1 MKRLLLLVTLLSVPL
16 GHAAAQTPPAAEP
29 QASPQSE
36 KEKAEARAE
45 LEKKALVMLEQTIGD
60 AMSLRVPENRVR
72 VLAGAADLLWPRDEK
87 RARSLFRDALLSLN
101 EASANSP
108 RGREQR
114 HRAYW
119 TSRAVRQEALHLV
132 ARRDPQ
138 LALELLQA
146 TRQGQ
151 PPPDPHDSTPTDFH
165 QPDHELHLEHG
176 LLSQV
181 AANDPK
187 RALQLATESLSK
199 GYSVELLNLVRRL
212 NEKDAEAATKFAGEV
227 ARRLRAE
234 NLLRNRE
241 ALHVAAQ
248 FLQSTAPR
256 RQTMVTVGAAG
267 GGWAGGKPLALDE
280 QTRRDLVDALV
291 SAALAAAPAEGY
303 YRHYYL
309 FSTLR
314 STMAEVEK
322 LAADRAPLVRRRM
335 AEFEQTLG
343 SANRKW
349 ADYEQLLRQDSP
361 DALLEAAA
369 KVPAEMRPAFYS
381 SAAFAALGAG
391 DAERARKIVGDNFSG
406 GQRTQMLE
414 LLDHRLLLDSL
425 KQGKVEEAKNF
436 VARIRDDEKRAG
448 ALAKL
453 ALWAASKGDR
463 KTARLLLAEAREIV
477 GERPRNLQ
485 QLEAHLQLA
494 RAYALVEPPRAFEIV
509 EMAVDRAN
517 DMIAAA
523 DVLDGFLGGPEIF
536 RDGELLMPA
545 GVASLETIFE
555 QYGRQLAE
563 LARADFDR
571 AKAAASRFSRVEVR
585 AMARLLVAQG
595 LLSDRQPPEPTPEA
609 LMSAGITQPR
619 NF

>member
-1 MKRLLLLVTLLSVPL
+1 MTARPP
-16 GHAAAQTPPAAEP
+16 TPV
-29 QASPQSE
+29 SPTTSC
-36 KEKAEARAE
+36 
-45 LEKKALVMLEQTIGD
+45 
-60 AMSLRVPENRVR
+60 
-72 VLAGAADLLWPRDEK
+72 
-87 RARSLFRDALLSLN
+87 
-101 EASANSP
+101 NSNT
-108 RGREQR
+108 
-114 HRAYW
+114 A
-119 TSRAVRQEALHLV
+119 
-132 ARRDPQ
+132 
-138 LALELLQA
+138 
-146 TRQGQ
+146 
-151 PPPDPHDSTPTDFH
+151 
-165 QPDHELHLEHG
+165 

-181 AANDPK
+181 AASDPK

-199 GYSVELLNLVRRL
+199 GYSFELLNLVQRL

-248 FLQSTAPR
+248 FLQATAQR
-256 RQTMVTVGAAG
+256 RQTMATLGGAG

-291 SAALAAAPAEGY
+291 TAALAADPADGY
-303 YRHYYL
+303 HRHYYL

-322 LAADRAPLVRRRM
+322 QAADRAPLVRRRM

-369 KVPAEMRPAFYS
+369 KVPSEMRQAFYS
-381 SAAFAALGAG
+381 GAAWAALGAG
-391 DAERARKIVGDNFSG
+391 DAERARKIVTDNFSG

-414 LLDHRLLLDSL
+414 MLDHHSLLDSL
-425 KQGKVEEAKNF
+425 KQGKVEEARQF
-436 VARIRDDEKRAG
+436 VARIRDDQKRAG

-453 ALWAASKGDR
+453 ALWAASKGDK

-477 GERPRNLQ
+477 GERPRNLE

-509 EMAVDRAN
+509 ETAVDRAN

-536 RDGELLMPA
+536 RDGELLMHRGRRFVGDHLRAVRQATGGAGARGLRPREGRRLALQPRRGARDGAAARRTRLALRPPA
-545 GVASLETIFE
+545 
-555 QYGRQLAE
+555 
-563 LARADFDR
+563 ARADARSADER
-571 AKAAASRFSRVEVR
+571 GHHAAAEILSAR
-585 AMARLLVAQG
+585 A
-595 LLSDRQPPEPTPEA
+595 
-609 LMSAGITQPR
+609 AGR
-619 NF
+619 